1 MNRRHLLLF
10 VAALCVM
17 GLTAEAQNSAVPDAL
32 VTTHHQV
39 IVGGKSLKYTATA
52 GRLPIAN
59 SVADEPHGY
68 MFFVA
73 YTLDRAPGEPI
84 RPLTFVWNGGPG
96 SPATQVELMG
106 FGPRRFK
113 MADTYPASAPL
124 SVATGV
130 EDNQETWLDFTDLVF
145 VDPIGTGYSRPA
157 KPEYT
162 AEFFN
167 TVGDAESVAEFI
179 RVYRQRFD
187 AFNGPLFLAGESY
200 GTTRAQWVAEA
211 LERRRTKVSGV
222 ALISGGVVLG
232 QTPPAA
238 MWAAL
243 MVPRFTAT
251 AYYHKKLPPDL
262 QSGTLDQAL
271 EAANHWSRTDY
282 ASALEHRDDLAKEQ
296 RDAIITQL
304 IRFTG
309 VKPNLIDA
317 KSLTISGTE
326 FTDRLLEDQG
336 LDLGRYDSRMTA
348 RRDVMKM
355 PWTPTI
361 DPSLTPVLDLMQGT
375 SPSMIRYLRSELK
388 YKTDQSYLG
397 PFGGAYP
404 APTAPNGDWMST
416 NWARGGNQPTG
427 VPAYEG
433 APGGG
438 RRGGTGDGGTP
449 SIPLIPPLRKAMEL
463 NPSMDVVVMTG
474 MYDSIGCERT
484 EYSVSLIDP
493 PFRDRVK
500 AACYV
505 GGHMM
510 YSDKVARQ
518 HVKKDMAELVREG
531 SGP

>member
-1 MNRRHLLLF
+1 MIRWSLVLIA
-10 VAALCVM
+10 VVLCVAVAPM
-17 GLTAEAQNSAVPDAL
+17 EAQNLVVPDGL

-39 IVGGKSLKYTATA
+39 VVDGKTLKYTATA
-52 GRLPIAN
+52 GRLPIINA
-59 SVADEPHGY
+59 VADETHGY

-73 YTLDRAPGEPI
+73 YTLDRAPSDPA

-96 SPATQVELMG
+96 SSASQVQLMG
-106 FGPRRFK
+106 FGPRRLK
-113 MADTYPASAPL
+113 MGASYPTSAPL
-124 SVATGV
+124 SVKTDL

-145 VDPIGTGYSRPA
+145 VDPIGTGYSRLT

-187 AFNGPLFLAGESY
+187 AFNAPLFLAGESY

-211 LERRRTKVSGV
+211 LERRRTTVAGV
-222 ALISGGVVLG
+222 ALISGEVSLG
-232 QTPPAA
+232 QKPPPA

-243 MVPRFTAT
+243 LVSRFTAT
-251 AYYHKKLPPDL
+251 AYYHQKLPADL
-262 QSGTLDQAL
+262 QSGTLEQAL
-271 EAANHWSRTDY
+271 KAANSWARTEY
-282 ASALEHRDDLAKEQ
+282 ASALDHPENITKEQ
-296 RDAIITQL
+296 RDTIIAQL
-304 IRFTG
+304 VRFSG
-309 VKPNLIDA
+309 VKPKVVDPRTLM
-317 KSLTISGTE
+317 ISGSE

-348 RRDVMKM
+348 RRDVAKI

-361 DPSLTPVLDLMQGT
+361 DPSLSPVIDLMQGT
-375 SPSMIRYLRSELK
+375 SPSMIRYLRSDLK
-388 YKTDQSYLG
+388 YKTDQAYLG

-404 APTAPNGDWMST
+404 APTIPNGDWMST
-416 NWARGGNQPTG
+416 NWARGGNQPAG
-427 VPAYEG
+427 VPAYEA

-438 RRGGTGDGGTP
+438 RRGGTSDGQP
-449 SIPLIPPLRKAMEL
+449 ASIPLIPPLRKAMEL
-463 NPSMDVVVMTG
+463 NPSMHVLVLTG
-474 MYDSIGCERT
+474 LYDSIGCERT
-484 EYSVSLIDP
+484 AYSFSLIDP

-510 YSDKVARQ
+510 YSDKEARQ
-518 HVKKDMAELVREG
+518 HMKHDMAELVREG
-531 SGP
+531 SGS